1 MNHTPKLYESKE
13 YEIRKHNLR
22 CFVNDL
28 RTALENPKSLE
39 DVVNWINNITDKLVN
54 FIKRRKESGYTS
66 ENFQRNIF
74 QDICFLINSLS
85 PHFGVRKLHNSF
97 PTLSHQ
103 EYRNKSLG
111 EQFVHNAYK
120 ETWNFDQ
127 ECEGWNCTYWTISL
141 YQLFDRLRKAWLDI
155 KIRIYRLKDMY
166 EDYAWVLSL
175 RHSWLIIKFEGVDYI
190 LDYEWLNMIYGWCM
204 VQALENL
211 KLETEALHKRKFD
224 IFDELEINDW
234 NLGYSRT
241 DNTSKTLH
249 FQNLEFFLQDVK
261 KYPWPYRVIFVSPI
275 SFYWENPR
283 VEFEFLPWGL
293 KLLVDGKE
301 QMFILKDDVT
311 LDPNS
316 EDIFQEI
323 LDKLDI
329 VVTSV
334 SDAQSSE
341 ILKRN
346 VFFKNTI
353 NIEGEEYR
361 GREITDYDKKEL
373 LKYWNLIKDKVDV
386 KKLAQVCQWEKSIN
400 KNWE

>member
-13 YEIRKHNLR
+13 YDIRKHNLR

-54 FIKRRKESGYTS
+54 FVKRRKESEYTS

-211 KLETEALHKRKFD
+211 KLLWLH
-224 IFDELEINDW
+224 
-234 NLGYSRT
+234 
-241 DNTSKTLH
+241 
-249 FQNLEFFLQDVK
+249 
-261 KYPWPYRVIFVSPI
+261 
-275 SFYWENPR
+275 
-283 VEFEFLPWGL
+283 
-293 KLLVDGKE
+293 
-301 QMFILKDDVT
+301 
-311 LDPNS
+311 
-316 EDIFQEI
+316 
-323 LDKLDI
+323 
-329 VVTSV
+329 
-334 SDAQSSE
+334 
-341 ILKRN
+341 LKRM
-346 VFFKNTI
+346 
-353 NIEGEEYR
+353 
-361 GREITDYDKKEL
+361 
-373 LKYWNLIKDKVDV
+373 
-386 KKLAQVCQWEKSIN
+386 
-400 KNWE
+400 